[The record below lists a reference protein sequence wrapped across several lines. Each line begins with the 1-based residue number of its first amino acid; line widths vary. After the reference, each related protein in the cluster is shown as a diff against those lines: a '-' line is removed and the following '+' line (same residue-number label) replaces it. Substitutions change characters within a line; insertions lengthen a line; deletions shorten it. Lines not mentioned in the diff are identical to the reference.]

1 MKKRMIAVLLVMALL
16 LAGCGGSKQPPTG
29 TFKPAETQPAT
40 QSAESEKPVSLGSFE
55 GGIYENTYAGFGC
68 TLDSGWSY
76 KSAEELQDIS
86 ALTRDLLEGSE
97 LDLSESN
104 LAQVTDMMAE
114 NMDLLASMNVL
125 YQQIT
130 PQEKVAFS
138 LMDES
143 TSIDTI
149 LGNKDALISS
159 YAQAGIDVSSIEKV
173 SITFLGETR
182 YAIHTAATIQGTGY
196 YILQLFDYK
205 LGGDYAVILTLST
218 LVEDTTVDLLN
229 LFFPVQ

>member
-1 MKKRMIAVLLVMALL
+1 MKKRILALLLVMSLL
-16 LAGCGGSKQPPTG
+16 LAGCGAGKQPPSG
-29 TFKPAETQPAT
+29 TIKPVETQAAT
-40 QSAESEKPVSLGSFE
+40 QPLEENTPVSLGSFV

-68 TLDSGWSY
+68 TLDSGWVY

-86 ALTRDLLEGSE
+86 ALTQDLLEGSE
-97 LDLSESN
+97 IDLSESN

-114 NMDLLASMNVL
+114 NMDLLASINVL

-143 TSIDTI
+143 ASIDTI
-149 LGNKDALISS
+149 LESKDALISS
-159 YAQAGIDVSSIEKV
+159 YAQAGIDVTSMEKV
-173 SITFLGETR
+173 SISFLGETR
-182 YAIHTAATIQGTGY
+182 YAIHTVGSIQGAGY

-205 LGGDYAVILTLST
+205 LGGDYAVILTIST
-218 LVEDTTVDLLN
+218 LVEDTTSDLLN
-229 LFFPVQ
+229 LFYPV